1 MKMEKITNF
10 KEVSP
15 LVLKYFKRGVLTNNF
30 LGTEEYKAE
39 IEEEGLFYEAGEEWL
54 NLYVKRDGFFQ
65 LYFYALSENAA
76 FPEVQG
82 TLIADVVGEGTKVME
97 NNGFEKILE
106 RIKLEVNTEKEPIE
120 AGIRSEK
127 TDAEEIFAIMKKTFD
142 PYTGFAPNFAQV
154 SKECEAGL
162 YYKHM
167 EEGKIAGVL
176 RLGKSGKTAQI
187 KHLCVLE
194 EYSGKGIGKK
204 LTKAFLDENPKA
216 IVWTGKE
223 NAAALHLYKSLGFCE
238 SETESIVYRKSV

>member
-1 MKMEKITNF
+1 MKKITNF

-30 LGTEEYKAE
+30 LGTEDYKAE
-39 IEEEGLFYEAGEEWL
+39 IEEEGLFYEAGEDWL
-54 NLYVKRDGFFQ
+54 NLYVKRDDFFQ
-65 LYFYALSENAA
+65 LYFYALSEDVV
-76 FPEVQG
+76 FPTVEE
-82 TLIADVVGEGTKVME
+82 TLIADVVGDGARVIEK
-97 NNGFEKILE
+97 NGFEPILE
-106 RIKLEVNTEKEPIE
+106 RIKLEINTEKEPIE

-127 TDAEEIFAIMKKTFD
+127 EDANEIFEIMKRTFD

-154 SKECEAGL
+154 SKECEEGM

-238 SETESIVYRKSV
+238 SKTESIVYRKSEQL

>member
-1 MKMEKITNF
+1 MKKITNF

-30 LGTEEYKAE
+30 LGTEDYKAE
-39 IEEEGLFYEAGEEWL
+39 IEEEGLFYEAGEDWL
-54 NLYVKRDGFFQ
+54 NLYVKRNDFFQ
-65 LYFYALSENAA
+65 LYFYALSEDVA
-76 FPEVQG
+76 FPTVEE
-82 TLIADVVGEGTKVME
+82 TLIADVVGDGARVIEK
-97 NNGFEKILE
+97 NGFEPILE
-106 RIKLEVNTEKEPIE
+106 RIKLEINTEKEPIE
-120 AGIRSEK
+120 VGIRSEK
-127 TDAEEIFAIMKKTFD
+127 TDAEEIFAIMKRTFD

-154 SKECEAGL
+154 SKECEAGM

-238 SETESIVYRKSV
+238 SKTESIVYRKSV